1 MESVLLRAAL
11 APSLALLASLV
22 ARRMGPRRGGQL
34 LGAPTTTGPFLA
46 MTWMNSGP
54 TTTAS
59 AAQGGVA
66 GMLVVACYSLAYAR
80 FAPARRPA
88 RTLLLALLCALGAA
102 VVGPAFGNVWLS
114 AALTSSVIVLGL
126 LTWPDADPAGRS
138 PGPARRW
145 EIPTRM
151 ALSGVI
157 VTAALITT
165 AVIGPLVGG
174 VLAALPVLLSVMGPS
189 IHRTAGA
196 AAAADLMRGAL
207 TSVAGTLG
215 FLLVLSFA
223 PLTLGPAMA
232 FLLAL
237 AAFAATDSLVRHGV
251 ARVRTLALAR
261 SCAVRGGS

>member
-11 APSLALLASLV
+11 APSLALLVSLV

-46 MTWMNSGP
+46 VTWMNSGP
-54 TTTAS
+54 ATTAS
-59 AAQGGVA
+59 AARGSVGGL
-66 GMLVVACYSLAYAR
+66 LVVACYSLAYAR
-80 FAPARRPA
+80 LAPARRPA
-88 RTLLLALLCALGAA
+88 PTLLLALLCALAAA
-102 VVGPAFGNVWLS
+102 VVGPASGTVWVS
-114 AALTSSVIVLGL
+114 AGLTVSVVALGL
-126 LTWPDADPAGRS
+126 LTWPDAASDGPA

-151 ALSGVI
+151 ALSGAI
-157 VTAALITT
+157 VTAALVAT
-165 AVIGPLVGG
+165 AVIGPLAGG

-196 AAAADLMRGAL
+196 GPAADLMRGAL

-223 PLTLGPAMA
+223 PLAYGPAVA
-232 FLLAL
+232 FPLAL
-237 AAFAATDSLVRHGV
+237 TAFAATDSLVRYGG
-251 ARVRTLALAR
+251 ARLPGR
-261 SCAVRGGS
+261 SVSAGAA